1 MSEPMSNFTPRAQQV
16 LALARKEAD
25 RFHHNYV
32 GTEHLL
38 LGLINLGQGVAVNV
52 LQKMGLDLDSVRQA
66 VDEQVGLGPE
76 AKPSGNV
83 PYTPRVKKV
92 LALAGKEAKGLNHS
106 YVGTEHIL
114 LGLLREG
121 EGVAARVL
129 KSLDVDV
136 ERCRNEILS
145 ELDPNFSSTEDEE
158 EASVVGGGETEE
170 KGKDVKTPALKAF
183 GRDLTEIARKG
194 EMDPVVGREKEIRR
208 VTQVLCR
215 RTKNNPVLIGEAGV
229 GKTAIVE
236 GLAQQIASGMVPEN
250 LIDKKVVT
258 LDLALMVAGTKYRGQ
273 FEERIKAVMDE
284 LKKSKNIIIFIDE
297 LHTIVGAGAAEGAM
311 DASNIF
317 KPALSRGELQC
328 IGATTLAEYRKFIEK
343 DSALDRRFQ
352 SVKVEAPSVED
363 TVLIL
368 KGIRP
373 KYEEHHNV
381 NFSDKSLEAA
391 AKLTDRYVTGRF
403 LPDKAIDAIDEAG
416 ARSRMETMQRPPEIE
431 QLSDEIKEVC
441 ALKESAISDQNF
453 EEAAEARDKEKKLR
467 AKRERVLEK
476 WKKSREEERATVDE
490 DDMLQVVADWTGIP
504 LNRMEAKESKKLLK
518 LEEDLREHIVGQDF
532 ATEVVAKALRR
543 SRADLKDPKRPIGSF
558 MFLGPTGVGKTHL
571 AKILAERIFGD
582 QDALVQIDMS
592 EYMEKHA
599 VSRMIGSPP
608 GYVGYEEGGQ
618 LTEAIRRKPYS
629 VILFDEIEKAHP
641 DVAQILL
648 QILED
653 GRRTDSLG
661 RKVDFRNTILIMTSN
676 VGAHILQRNTSMG
689 FAVGDADQ
697 NFEKTKDKIM
707 DEAKKSFKPE
717 FLNRL
722 TEIVIFRPLAK
733 ESMSS
738 IVDLE
743 LDKVSNRLKDKKLKI
758 EVSDEAKE
766 FLIEKGYDEKLG
778 ARPLRRAV
786 EKYLEDTLAEEL
798 LSGNLRK
805 NKPITVV
812 LSDDEEKGLCF
823 EQKKTGKDK
832 VSVSSTSSED
842 DPKEDK
848 S

>member
-52 LQKMGLDLDSVRQA
+52 LQKMGLDLDTVRQA

-136 ERCRNEILS
+136 DRCRNEILS
-145 ELDPNFSSTEDEE
+145 ELDPNFSSSEE
-158 EASVVGGGETEE
+158 SEASVAGNLGSDE
-170 KGKDVKTPALKAF
+170 KGKDMKTPALKAF
-183 GRDLTEIARKG
+183 GRDLTEIAKKG
-194 EMDPVVGREKEIRR
+194 EMDPVVGREKEIHR

-215 RTKNNPVLIGEAGV
+215 RTKHNPVLIGEAGV

-236 GLAQQIASGMVPEN
+236 GLAQQISSGLVPEN
-250 LIDKKVVT
+250 LLDKKVVT

-297 LHTIVGAGAAEGAM
+297 MHTIVGAGAAEGAM

-328 IGATTLAEYRKFIEK
+328 IGATTLSEYRKHIEK
-343 DSALDRRFQ
+343 DSALARRFQ
-352 SVKVEAPSVED
+352 SVKVDAPSVDD
-363 TVLIL
+363 TILIL
-368 KGIRP
+368 KGIRS

-381 NFSDKSLEAA
+381 SFTDKSLVAA

-416 ARSRMETMQRPPEIE
+416 ARSRMDSLKRPPEIE
-431 QLSDEIKEVC
+431 KLSDEIKEVC
-441 ALKESAISDQNF
+441 TLKESAISDQKF

-467 AKRERVLEK
+467 AKRERVLEN
-476 WKKSREEERATVDE
+476 WKKMREEKRSSVDE

-518 LEEDLREHIVGQDF
+518 LEEELREQLVGQDF

-582 QDALVQIDMS
+582 QDSLVQIDMS

-618 LTEAIRRKPYS
+618 LTEAIRRKPYA

-641 DVAQILL
+641 DIAQILL

-653 GRRTDSLG
+653 GRLTDSLG

-676 VGAHILQRNTSMG
+676 VGAHILQRGTSMG
-689 FAVGDADQ
+689 FSVGGDEQD
-697 NFEKTKDKIM
+697 FENTKSKIM
-707 DEAKKSFKPE
+707 DEAKKTFKPE

-722 TEIVIFRPLAK
+722 TEMVIFRPLAK
-733 ESMSS
+733 ESMRS

-743 LDKVSNRLKDKKLKI
+743 LGKLSERLLEKKLKLRI
-758 EVSDEAKE
+758 SDDVKD
-766 FLIEKGYDEKLG
+766 FLIEKGYDKKLG

-786 EKYLEDTLAEEL
+786 EKYLEDKLAEEL

-805 NKPITVV
+805 SKPIDV
-812 LSDDEEKGLCF
+812 LLDEDNEDEVKF
-823 EQKKTGKDK
+823 VQDSGKDK
-832 VSVSSTSSED
+832 VSIPSSD
-842 DPKEDK
+842 EDK
-848 S
+848 KKSDS

>member
-52 LQKMGLDLDSVRQA
+52 LQKMGLDLDTVRQA

-92 LALAGKEAKGLNHS
+92 LALAGKEAKSLNHS

-145 ELDPNFSSTEDEE
+145 ELDPNFSSSEE
-158 EASVVGGGETEE
+158 SEASVVGSGASDE
-170 KGKDVKTPALKAF
+170 KGKDQKTPALKAF
-183 GRDLTEIARKG
+183 GRDLTEIAKKG
-194 EMDPVVGREKEIRR
+194 EMDPVVGRESEIRR

-250 LIDKKVVT
+250 LLDKKVVT

-284 LKKSKNIIIFIDE
+284 LKKAKNIIIFIDE
-297 LHTIVGAGAAEGAM
+297 MHTIVGAGAAEGAM

-328 IGATTLAEYRKFIEK
+328 IGATTLAEYRKYIEK

-373 KYEEHHNV
+373 KYEDHHNV
-381 NFSDKSLEAA
+381 HFSDKSLVAA
-391 AKLTDRYVTGRF
+391 AKLTDRYVTGKF
-403 LPDKAIDAIDEAG
+403 LPDKAIDAVDEAG
-416 ARSRMETMQRPPEIE
+416 ARSRMESLKRPPEIE
-431 QLSDEIKEVC
+431 KLSEEIKDVC
-441 ALKESAISDQNF
+441 TLKETAISEQNF

-490 DDMLQVVADWTGIP
+490 DDMLQVIADWTGIP

-518 LEEDLREHIVGQDF
+518 LESELRKQIVGQDF

-571 AKILAERIFGD
+571 AKVLAERIFGD
-582 QDALVQIDMS
+582 QESLIQIDMS

-608 GYVGYEEGGQ
+608 GYVGHEEGGQ

-653 GRRTDSLG
+653 GRLTDSLG

-676 VGAHILQRNTSMG
+676 VGAHILQKNSSLG
-689 FAVGDADQ
+689 FSAGNSDDD
-697 NFEKTKDKIM
+697 FESTKEKIM

-722 TEIVIFRPLAK
+722 TEIVIFRPLIK
-733 ESMSS
+733 ESMRE

-743 LDKVSNRLKDKKLKI
+743 LVKVTERLKDKKIKLI
-758 EVSDEAKE
+758 ISDEVKE
-766 FLIEKGYDEKLG
+766 FLIEKGYDNKLG

-786 EKYLEDTLAEEL
+786 EKYLEDSLAEEI
-798 LSGNLRK
+798 LSGSLRK
-805 NKPITVV
+805 NKSIHV
-812 LSDDEEKGLCF
+812 LLTKEEDPKLCF
-823 EQKKTGKDK
+823 SQESVGDEI
-832 VSVSSTSSED
+832 SVSSAD
-842 DPKEDK
+842 DIDK
-848 S
+848 KNDS

>member
-158 EASVVGGGETEE
+158 ETSVVGGGETEE

-518 LEEDLREHIVGQDF
+518 LEEDLREHIIGQDF

-653 GRRTDSLG
+653 GRLTDSLG